1 MMGERRARRALE
13 TGGLD
18 ASGLEY
24 MPSDANQSG
33 RSALRP
39 ATMFKL
45 INATVMT
52 RAERPTADSWVH
64 LAQTRTMGLPM
75 VLGFSIAAAA
85 SFGAAIFAGLQV
97 FGVIPQVNTD
107 VSEAGPLLGM
117 LFMGALGLLLG
128 WLASLMIRREFRNGS
143 VGARPSGVALG
154 ETAVAV
160 NVPGRDVEIL
170 WTQMTGVDVVAT
182 MPAANGRTVGP
193 MIRISLTPGTLP
205 GGVQKLS
212 GTGYRVPASALY
224 TALRWYLAR
233 PESRWELGRVE
244 GGRRLA
250 AWCAAGRSASESR

>member
-1 MMGERRARRALE
+1 MTGERRARRALE
-13 TGGLD
+13 
-18 ASGLEY
+18 ASGLEVSDLEY
-24 MPSDANQSG
+24 LPSGANQSG
-33 RSALRP
+33 RSSLRP
-39 ATMFKL
+39 VATFKL

-75 VLGFSIAAAA
+75 VIGFSLAAAA
-85 SFGAAIFAGLQV
+85 SFGAAIFAGLQA
-97 FGVIPQVNTD
+97 FGVIPQVNAD
-107 VSEAGPLLGM
+107 VSEVGPLLGM

-128 WLASLMIRREFRNGS
+128 WLASLMIRREFRDGS

-182 MPAANGRTVGP
+182 MPASNGRTAGP

-205 GGVQKLS
+205 GDV
-212 GTGYRVPASALY
+212 
-224 TALRWYLAR
+224 
-233 PESRWELGRVE
+233 
-244 GGRRLA
+244 
-250 AWCAAGRSASESR
+250 